1 MTRTA
6 AKAVA
11 WGLVSAGLAL
21 YLTGLWLRLIAAS
34 TALSGQDVLVFL
46 ILAVFGPLGGLI
58 ATRQP
63 RNAIGWLFCAVAIFA
78 GLGTLARG
86 YTTYW
91 LATGSGP
98 RRLGET
104 TAVYTEISWIGWVLV
119 PTMFLLLLF
128 PDGRLVSRRWRPVAW
143 CAGASIVVDVVGS
156 ALSPGPVPDFPEV
169 VNPYGVAFPAWLA
182 VLPVVLGVVGLLGA
196 VLSPVLRF
204 RRVHGVQRQQIKW
217 LAYAGA
223 VAAPT
228 VVVGI
233 LTYEAIGADV
243 ANVVI
248 QGAVLSLPVAAGIAI
263 LRYRLYDIDVVI
275 NRTLVYGA
283 LTATLAAGYLGSVLL
298 LQLLLRPLT
307 ERSDLAVAGSTL
319 AAAAL
324 FRPARSWIQAWVDR
338 RFYRRR
344 YDAARTLDQFSDR
357 LREQLDLEALGGDLR
372 EVVRQT
378 VQPAHVSLWLR
389 ETAR

>member
-1 MTRTA
+1 MSRGA
-6 AKAVA
+6 AKALA
-11 WGLVSAGLAL
+11 WGLVGVALAL
-21 YLTGLWLRLIAAS
+21 YLTGIGLRLFGAS
-34 TALSGQDVLVFL
+34 ASLIGQDVLVFL

-63 RNAIGWLFCAVAIFA
+63 RNAIGWLFCAVAVLA

-91 LATGSGP
+91 LATGSGS

-104 TAVYTEISWIGWVLV
+104 TAVYTEISWIGWVLL

-128 PDGRLVSRRWRPVAW
+128 PDGTLLSPRWRPVAW
-143 CAGASIVVDVVGS
+143 CAGASIVVDLVGA
-156 ALSPGPVPDFPEV
+156 ALDPGPVPDFPSV
-169 VNPYGVAFPAWLA
+169 VNPYGVDFPGWLA
-182 VLPVVLGVVGLLGA
+182 VFPVALGVVGLLGA
-196 VLSPVLRF
+196 GLSPILRF
-204 RRVHGVQRQQIKW
+204 RRVQGVQRQQIKW
-217 LAYAGA
+217 LAFAGA

-228 VVVGI
+228 VVTGI
-233 LTYEAIGADV
+233 LTYEMIGEEI

-283 LTATLAAGYLGSVLL
+283 LTATLAAAYFGGVLVLQVLL
-298 LQLLLRPLT
+298 QPLT
-307 ERSDLAVAGSTL
+307 DRSDIAVAGSTL
-319 AAAAL
+319 AVAAL
-324 FRPARSWIQAWVDR
+324 FRPARTRIQAVVDR
-338 RFYRRR
+338 RFYRHR
-344 YDAARTLDQFSDR
+344 YDAARTLAEFGGR
-357 LREQLDLEALGGDLR
+357 LREQLDIGHLDAELRAVVLE
-372 EVVRQT
+372 T

-389 ETAR
+389 ERAR